1 MKGHTAIVVEINGQ
15 TLVAKTE
22 FGRRLSIANKYGLK
36 IGDPIM
42 VMFDS
47 RNNIINNMP
56 IQMQDEVLEL
66 TDANPHSESES
77 EFLRPSLDASPYQD
91 ADTEASFDP
100 FLEDSE
106 SESEALRPFYDETSS
121 QDPFHPV
128 TDEWSDDEIDFLDS
142 FI

>member
-1 MKGHTAIVVEINGQ
+1 MKGHPATVIEVDGQ
-15 TLVAKTE
+15 TLVAMTE
-22 FGRRLSIANKYGLK
+22 FGRKFNVRNKYGLK
-36 IGDPIM
+36 IGDPIL
-42 VMFDS
+42 VMFDI

-56 IQMQDEVLEL
+56 IQMRDEISEI
-66 TDANPHSESES
+66 TDVSPESES

-106 SESEALRPFYDETSS
+106 SESEVLRPFYDETSS

-128 TDEWSDDEIDFLDS
+128 TDEWSDDEIDSFLDS